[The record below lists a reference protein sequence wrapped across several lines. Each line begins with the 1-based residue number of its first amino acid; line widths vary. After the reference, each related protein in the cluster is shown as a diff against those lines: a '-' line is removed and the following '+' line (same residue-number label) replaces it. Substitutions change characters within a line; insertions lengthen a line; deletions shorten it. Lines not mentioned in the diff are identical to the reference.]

1 MDFNLNY
8 EGFEKYLVEKKRM
21 YMPEGVQYIFRFA
34 NDYGA
39 SVVKNSMSYG
49 HDEGLW
55 EFAVIVFNTP
65 ITNDVDDWDITYDT
79 PITDDV
85 IGWLTDEGVRNW
97 LEHVKNL
104 KGE

>member
-1 MDFNLNY
+1 MVFDLNY
-8 EGFEKYLVEKKRM
+8 EGFEKYLVEKKTM
-21 YMPEGVQYIFRFA
+21 SSQDGIQYVFRFE

-49 HDEGLW
+49 REEDLW
-55 EFAVIVFNTP
+55 EMAVIVFHTP
-65 ITNDVDDWDITYDT
+65 ITNDVDVWDITYDT

-97 LEHVKNL
+97 LENIKNL